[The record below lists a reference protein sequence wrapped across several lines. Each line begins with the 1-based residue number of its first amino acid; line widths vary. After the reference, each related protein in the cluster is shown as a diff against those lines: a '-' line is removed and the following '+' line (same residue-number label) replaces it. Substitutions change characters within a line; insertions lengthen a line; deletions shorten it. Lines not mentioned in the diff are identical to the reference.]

1 MEAYDVA
8 RADVPWLAWALTLF
22 AGFTMVSNVRFYS
35 GKDINL
41 RRAVPFRVV
50 VMIALGVV
58 VLVQIAN
65 NLPELLFSLF
75 VIYVGSGYAMWG
87 WARLRRKPVAPPTP
101 SAGSDL

>member
-1 MEAYDVA
+1 
-8 RADVPWLAWALTLF
+8 
-22 AGFTMVSNVRFYS
+22 MVSNVKFYS

-41 RRAVPFRVV
+41 RKAVSFSVV

-58 VLVQIAN
+58 VLMQVAD

-75 VIYVGSGYAMWG
+75 LIYAASGYVMWA
-87 WARLRRKPVAPPTP
+87 WTRLRRKPAAPPPP

>member
-1 MEAYDVA
+1 
-8 RADVPWLAWALTLF
+8 TLF
-22 AGFTMVSNVRFYS
+22 AGFTMVSNVKFYS

-41 RRAVPFRVV
+41 RKAVSFSVV

-65 NLPELLFSLF
+65 NLPEVLFSLF
-75 VIYVGSGYAMWG
+75 LIYVGSGYAMWA
-87 WARLRRKPVAPPTP
+87 WTKLRRKPAAPPTP